1 MSTTATK
8 TNSNGTVNATQAMND
23 AFKAGCEANQ
33 KVMNTFT
40 NNFSKGFNPFAVPAM
55 PTMDMPA
62 MFEKMT
68 KAMNAMVDSTARM
81 TTECGTI
88 CVDTMRNNA
97 RIVERTGDMM
107 VSQFSGKTPATKPVA
122 ETCREIFDEAVGF
135 TTKTNERIVK
145 MNTEHAQRVAGVVEE
160 TMTCCGGK
168 SCNA

>member
-1 MSTTATK
+1 MNATNTK
-8 TNSNGTVNATQAMND
+8 TTSNGTVNATQAMND

-40 NNFSKGFNPFAVPAM
+40 NSFSKGFNPFAVPAM

-68 KAMNAMVDSTARM
+68 KAMNTMVDSTARM

-107 VSQFSGKTPATKPVA
+107 VAQFSGKTAKPAA
-122 ETCREIFDEAVGF
+122 ETCREIFDEAASF

-145 MNTEHAQRVAGVVEE
+145 MNTEHAQRVATVVEE
-160 TMTCCGGK
+160 TMTTCCGK
-168 SCNA
+168 SSCNA

>member
-1 MSTTATK
+1 MNATSTK
-8 TNSNGTVNATQAMND
+8 TNSSGTVNATQAMND

-40 NNFSKGFNPFAVPAM
+40 NSFSKGFNPFAVPAM

-68 KAMNAMVDSTARM
+68 KAMNTMVDSTARM

-107 VSQFSGKTPATKPVA
+107 VAQFSGKAVKPAA
-122 ETCREIFDEAVGF
+122 ETCREIFDEAAAF

-145 MNTEHAQRVAGVVEE
+145 MNTEHAQRIATIVEE
-160 TMTCCGGK
+160 TVGCCGGK

>member
-8 TNSNGTVNATQAMND
+8 TTNNGTVNPTTQAMND

-40 NNFSKGFNPFAVPAM
+40 NSFSKGFNPFTAPAM

-107 VSQFSGKTPATKPVA
+107 VAQFTGKATKPVT
-122 ETCREIFDEAVGF
+122 ETCREICEEAVGF

-145 MNTEHAQRVAGVVEE
+145 MNTEHAQRVATVVEE
-160 TMTCCGGK
+160 TIGCCGGK